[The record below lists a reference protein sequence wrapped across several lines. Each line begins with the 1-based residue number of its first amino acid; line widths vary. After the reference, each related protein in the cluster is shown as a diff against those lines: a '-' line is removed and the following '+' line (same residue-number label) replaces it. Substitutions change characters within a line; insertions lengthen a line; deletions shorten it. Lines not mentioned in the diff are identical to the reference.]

1 MCADHADPAPIEIA
15 RGIALPPL
23 APLDEPRARMN
34 PQQIEEIRQAT
45 SERSRGLFFLLP
57 PHSPLGLSKVYS

>member
-1 MCADHADPAPIEIA
+1 
-15 RGIALPPL
+15 
-23 APLDEPRARMN
+23 MN